1 MPANVSSQ
9 ATPPDYGV
17 PDYGAIVRYLI
28 EPLLEQP
35 ESLKISCEFSRGNQR
50 ALVRV
55 ALGDN
60 EQGRVLGRGGRN
72 LDAMRTVLDAAAQ
85 AAQQTVRLEVFDLR
99 RNEGERPSRGGESR
113 SGHRPRNSRSRPRK
127 PPAPRKR

>member
-9 ATPPDYGV
+9 VTP

-50 ALVRV
+50 VLVRV

-60 EQGRVLGRGGRN
+60 EQGRVLGRSGRN
-72 LDAMRTVLDAAAQ
+72 LEAMRTVLDAAAQ
-85 AAQQTVRLEVFDLR
+85 AVQQTVRLEVFDLR
-99 RNEGERPSRGGESR
+99 RTEGERYSRGGGDYASR
-113 SGHRPRNSRSRPRK
+113 AAKGDRPRNGRSRPRK